1 MSVTAR
7 DAVESAAPVPAVA
20 PRRRRLRIEGLLF
33 PFGLLL
39 LGEILFDVS
48 HIQSDSIAA
57 PSSALM
63 AGIEAFRDG
72 TMLQAT
78 KDTLIAAFGGL
89 ALGGSVGLV
98 LGLFLGTIPVLD
110 RLMEFTIESVRPIPS
125 VALIPVALL
134 VYGFGYRMEIAVVTF
149 ASTWPVLIMTRSAI
163 AGIEP
168 RLIEVARAL
177 RFNVVQRIWKIVF
190 PAALPRIFV
199 GFRLAAGVALIV
211 AVTCEIS
218 ANPLGLGYGMMMAEQ
233 SLHPDLMLAFLVWI
247 GVVGWGL
254 NWALVTAQNRLFGPA
269 ALVER
274 PR

>member
-1 MSVTAR
+1 MSDGANGEAGRKKT
-7 DAVESAAPVPAVA
+7 
-20 PRRRRLRIEGLLF
+20 LLIGLIF
-33 PFGLLL
+33 PFGLILL
-39 LGEILFDVS
+39 AQVVS
-48 HIQSDSIAA
+48 MINHLESDSIAPPWEVLLA
-57 PSSALM
+57 GRDAL
-63 AGIEAFRDG
+63 FDG
-72 TMLQAT
+72 SILQAT
-78 KDTLIAAFGGL
+78 ADTLIAAFIGIGIGG
-89 ALGGSVGLV
+89 GVGLV
-98 LGLFLGTIPVLD
+98 AGLLLGTIPLFD
-110 RLMEFTIESVRPIPS
+110 RLMEFTIEAVRPIPS

-134 VYGFGYRMEIAVVTF
+134 VFGFGYRMEIAVVTF
-149 ASTWPVLIMTRSAI
+149 SSTWPVLIMTRSAI

-177 RFNVVQRIWKIVF
+177 RFNMLQRMWKIVL

-247 GVVGWGL
+247 GLVGWGW
-254 NWALVTAQNRLFGPA
+254 NWGLVTVQKHLFGRA
-269 ALVER
+269 GMVEQ

>member
-1 MSVTAR
+1 VSG
-7 DAVESAAPVPAVA
+7 SASAKSGFGWQ
-20 PRRRRLRIEGLLF
+20 GLVF
-33 PFGLLL
+33 PIGLLL
-39 LGEILFDVS
+39 LGEFLFAWS
-48 HIQSDSIAA
+48 HIQSDSIAP
-57 PSSALM
+57 PSQALL
-63 AGIEAFRDG
+63 AGWNALTDG
-72 TMLQAT
+72 SLIQAT
-78 KDTLIAAFGGL
+78 LDTLAAAVAGL
-89 ALGGSVGLV
+89 SLGGSVGLLV
-98 LGLFLGTIPVLD
+98 GLLLGSIPVLD
-110 RLMEFTIESVRPIPS
+110 RLMEFTIEAVRPIPS

-168 RLIEVARAL
+168 RLMEVARAL
-177 RFNVVQRIWKIVF
+177 RFNFFQTVWKITL

-247 GVVGWGL
+247 GIVGWTW
-254 NWALVTAQNRLFGPA
+254 NWTMVTAQKRLFGPA
-269 ALVER
+269 AMVEQ

>member
-1 MSVTAR
+1 MSVTAT
-7 DAVESAAPVPAVA
+7 DAAERAAPVAAAA
-20 PRRRRLRIEGLLF
+20 PRRRLRIEGLLF

-39 LGEILFDVS
+39 LAEILFDLS
-48 HIQSDSIAA
+48 NIQSDSIAA

-63 AGIEAFRDG
+63 AGIGAFRDG
-72 TMLQAT
+72 SMLQAT
-78 KDTLIAAFGGL
+78 ADTLIAAFGGL
-89 ALGGSVGLV
+89 AMGGSVGLV
-98 LGLFLGTIPVLD
+98 LGLLLGTIPVLD
-110 RLMEFTIESVRPIPS
+110 RLMEFTIEAVRPIPS

-149 ASTWPVLIMTRSAI
+149 ASTWPVLIMTRSAV

-177 RFNVVQRIWKIVF
+177 RFNVLQRIWKIVL

-233 SLHPDLMLAFLVWI
+233 SLHPDLMLAFLIWI

-254 NWALVTAQNRLFGPA
+254 NWCLVTAQNRLFGPA
-269 ALVER
+269 GVVER